1 MAFGND
7 GHCEPSWS
15 FYADGS
21 NIVLGLRVLVL
32 LLGSGGV
39 VGGAGIASCP
49 VSYTHL
55 TLPTIL
61 LV

>member
-1 MAFGND
+1 MTPFGLNR
-7 GHCEPSWS
+7 
-15 FYADGS
+15 AL
-21 NIVLGLRVLVL
+21 NRAVL
-32 LLGSGGV
+32 LLGLCAPLTTPLQPPPAHDFLFFFRATHGDFR
-39 VGGAGIASCP
+39 A